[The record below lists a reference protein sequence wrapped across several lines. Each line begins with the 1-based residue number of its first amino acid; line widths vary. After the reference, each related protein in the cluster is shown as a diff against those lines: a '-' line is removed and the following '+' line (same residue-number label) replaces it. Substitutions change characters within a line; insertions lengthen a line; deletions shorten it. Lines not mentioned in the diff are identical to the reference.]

1 MPVNKPSSFSRQLPS
16 ALLLGFVSL
25 CVFPTVVYAL
35 PDHAYSGNE
44 YAAMRRQTG
53 CDTSLTYA
61 KILSDPTLYTGKI
74 LEVSG
79 KIAGRSSDGV
89 NLSVVLALSDGN
101 TVSLDLPVSAA
112 DALNDDPTARVRFLA
127 QVGTTAV
134 SNIPPLKAL
143 GFVHESEIRKLELAE
158 EAKTRAAKELE
169 ERKRQKAERWKKEA
183 ERAMAVNA
191 AASSAASANMAPPPV
206 NADIASLQNYL
217 GPRARGIFWPYYKYI
232 AKTNERLDATM
243 VGKITFHL
251 LNFADHNNVDPRLV
265 VAMIFAESHF
275 DPNAT
280 SHAGAMGLGQLMPGT
295 ARSLGVDN
303 PYDPIQN
310 LGGSINYLR
319 SRLDT
324 FSDHALPGGGV
335 SFEQAAL
342 AMAAYNAGVNAVKR
356 YNGIPPY
363 TQTQNYV
370 RKVISLYKILCS

>member
-1 MPVNKPSSFSRQLPS
+1 MNKPSPRRFYVSAVS
-16 ALLLGFVSL
+16 ALSLGFIVCSVPAL
-25 CVFPTVVYAL
+25 CLL
-35 PDHAYSGNE
+35 PDRAISGTE
-44 YAAMRRQTG
+44 YAAMRRQSG
-53 CDTSLTYA
+53 CDTALTYA
-61 KILSDPTLYTGKI
+61 RILADPTLYKGKV
-74 LEVSG
+74 LEVAG

-89 NLSVVLALSDGN
+89 NLSVVIALSDGN
-101 TVSLDLPVSAA
+101 TLSIDLPASAA
-112 DALNDDPTARVRFLA
+112 EALNDDPTARVRILA
-127 QVGTTAV
+127 QVGGTEV
-134 SNIPPLKAL
+134 SNTPPLKAL

-158 EAKTRAAKELE
+158 EAKTKAAKELE
-169 ERKRQKAERWKKEA
+169 ERRREKAERWKKEA
-183 ERAMAVNA
+183 ERAVAAGHNA
-191 AASSAASANMAPPPV
+191 GAPASANTPPPPV
-206 NADIASLQNYL
+206 NADIASLQNYR
-217 GPRARGIFWPYYKYI
+217 GPRARGIYWPYYKYI
-232 AKTNERLDATM
+232 ANTNERLDASM

-251 LNFADHNNVDPRLV
+251 LNFADRNNVDPRLV

-280 SHAGAMGLGQLMPGT
+280 SHSGAMGLGQLMPGT

-324 FSDHALPGGGV
+324 FSDHALPGGAV